1 MARSTQKTST
11 DRPNVTAAV
20 PSTAPR
26 RNRHGLPWKRYFTRP
41 GVAPFDEV
49 QWETREASITNEK
62 GEVVFEQHDVE
73 IPTTWSQVATN
84 VVVSKYFRGVLGTPE
99 RERSVKQ
106 LIGRVVRTIHGWA
119 NKQGY
124 FATPEAAEIFRD
136 ELTHLLVHQK
146 AAFNSPVWFNA
157 GIEQRP
163 QLSAC
168 QPYDALV
175 STPAGMIPIGELV
188 ESGAVGQTVYDADG
202 TTRIQAVQANG
213 QKPVRRVVL
222 RNGSFIEA
230 TPDHVVRA
238 VRERRTESEW
248 LAVQD
253 LQPGM
258 RLHLLPHRARVTR
271 EAGVLLAAGSYAT
284 NGSVVF
290 AEDMAPASEG
300 GIAVSEAALAGWLQ
314 ADGFVGE
321 YPGSTN
327 RSLTIEFQ
335 VANDDELNWVIG
347 HLDVAL
353 PNVHRL
359 VVEVESKDPDKL
371 GTVACR
377 RVRLYGEVLRRFVDR
392 WNLKVRGT
400 QMRVPRQLWT
410 ASHEEVV
417 AYLRSLFQADG
428 YVTAKIGRH
437 EAGAIGFAVISEKW
451 VEEVQ
456 ILLGSMGIYSRRARA
471 YEKRPDRFD
480 LHVLK
485 IAIGSE
491 RARFAELIGFIGK
504 KKQQVLLSTLGLRG
518 LKICP
523 NLREEEIVRIED
535 VGVQF
540 VYDIQT
546 ESGNYLSN
554 NVVVHNCF
562 INKVEDRMESILTLA
577 KTEGMLFKYGS
588 GTGTNLSPL
597 RSSRELLA
605 GGGTASGPVSFMKG
619 FDAFAGVIK
628 SGGKT
633 RRAAKMVILNADHPD
648 IVEFINCKVEEERKA
663 WTLIEGG
670 YDPSFNGPAYS
681 SIFFQNSNNSVRV
694 KDDFMKA
701 VEEDAEWH
709 TFAITTGQIMDTY
722 KARDLMRMMAD
733 AAWACGDPG
742 LQYDTTV
749 NNWHT
754 SPNTDRINASN
765 PCSEYMFLDNTSCN
779 LASINLMKFLDERGE
794 FDVEAYREACRILIT
809 AQEILVDN
817 ASYPTEAITQNSRDF
832 RPLGLGYA
840 NLGALLMA
848 SGLPYDSDAGRDV
861 AAALTAVMTGEAY
874 AQSARIAQ
882 RKGPFNGFAINR
894 EPMLRVMDQHRRS
907 VDHINP
913 AHVPLP
919 LLSAARDAWDKACQ
933 LGDLYG
939 YRDSQATVIA
949 PTGTIGFMMDCDT
962 TGIEPDIAL
971 VKYKKLVGGG
981 MLKIVN
987 QTVPIALRRLG
998 YPEPQVSEI
1007 LQYIDEN
1014 DTIEG
1019 APHLR
1024 ADDLAVFDCAFKP
1037 AKGSRTIHYMGHV
1050 KMMAAAQPFIS
1061 GAISKT
1067 VNMPELATPEDIM
1080 EVYLEGWRMGL
1091 KAIAIYRDGSK
1102 RSQPLNTALDSKKST
1117 AAQVPSTREV
1127 APSEPARAVRRKL
1140 PDERRAITHK
1150 FDIQGHEGYI
1160 TVGIYE
1166 DGTPGEIFLV
1176 MSKEGST
1183 ISGLMDAFATSISLA
1198 LQYGVPL
1205 EVLVKKFAHTRF
1217 EPSGFTKNPEIPIAK
1232 SITDY
1237 IFRWLA
1243 SKFLSGTQQEAIG
1256 IVRREPIV
1264 EVEAAPAASVPP
1276 AKPATIESSPIKIS
1290 FQGQEDAPACSDC
1303 GSIMIR
1309 NGTCYK
1315 CLNCGSTSGCS

>member
-11 DRPNVTAAV
+11 DRPNVTTAA
-20 PSTAPR
+20 PASASK
-26 RNRHGLPWKRYFTRP
+26 RNRNGLPWKRYFTRP

-49 QWETREASITNEK
+49 QWETREAVITNEK
-62 GEVVFEQHDVE
+62 GEIVFEQHDVE

-84 VVVSKYFRGVLGTPE
+84 VVVSKYFRGVIGTPE
-99 RERSVKQ
+99 REHSVKQ

-124 FATPEAAEIFRD
+124 FATPEASEVFRD

-157 GIEQRP
+157 GIEPRP
-163 QLSAC
+163 QLSA
-168 QPYDALV
+168 
-175 STPAGMIPIGELV
+175 
-188 ESGAVGQTVYDADG
+188 
-202 TTRIQAVQANG
+202 
-213 QKPVRRVVL
+213 
-222 RNGSFIEA
+222 
-230 TPDHVVRA
+230 
-238 VRERRTESEW
+238 
-248 LAVQD
+248 
-253 LQPGM
+253 
-258 RLHLLPHRARVTR
+258 
-271 EAGVLLAAGSYAT
+271 
-284 NGSVVF
+284 
-290 AEDMAPASEG
+290 
-300 GIAVSEAALAGWLQ
+300 
-314 ADGFVGE
+314 
-321 YPGSTN
+321 
-327 RSLTIEFQ
+327 
-335 VANDDELNWVIG
+335 
-347 HLDVAL
+347 
-353 PNVHRL
+353 
-359 VVEVESKDPDKL
+359 
-371 GTVACR
+371 
-377 RVRLYGEVLRRFVDR
+377 
-392 WNLKVRGT
+392 
-400 QMRVPRQLWT
+400 
-410 ASHEEVV
+410 
-417 AYLRSLFQADG
+417 
-428 YVTAKIGRH
+428 
-437 EAGAIGFAVISEKW
+437 
-451 VEEVQ
+451 
-456 ILLGSMGIYSRRARA
+456 
-471 YEKRPDRFD
+471 
-480 LHVLK
+480 
-485 IAIGSE
+485 
-491 RARFAELIGFIGK
+491 
-504 KKQQVLLSTLGLRG
+504 
-518 LKICP
+518 
-523 NLREEEIVRIED
+523 
-535 VGVQF
+535 
-540 VYDIQT
+540 
-546 ESGNYLSN
+546 
-554 NVVVHNCF
+554 CF

-588 GTGTNLSPL
+588 GTGSNLSPL

-670 YDPSFNGPAYS
+670 YDASFNGPAYS

-701 VEEDAEWH
+701 VEEDADWH

-749 NNWHT
+749 NHWHT

-765 PCSEYMFLDNTSCN
+765 PCSEYMFLDDTSCN

-794 FDVEAYREACRILIT
+794 FDVEAYREACRVLIT

-817 ASYPTEAITQNSRDF
+817 ASYPTEAITKNSRDF

-882 RKGPFNGFAINR
+882 KKGPFNGFAVNR
-894 EPMLRVMDQHRRS
+894 EPMLRVMDQHRNS

-939 YRDSQATVIA
+939 YRNAQATVIA

-987 QTVPIALRRLG
+987 QTVPIALRRIG
-998 YPEPQVSEI
+998 YSEAQVSEI

-1024 ADDLAVFDCAFKP
+1024 PDDLAVFDCAFKP

-1067 VNMPELATPEDIM
+1067 VNMPENATSEDIM

-1102 RSQPLNTALDSKKST
+1102 RSQPLNTALDSKKG
-1117 AAQVPSTREV
+1117 AATEAATREV
-1127 APSEPARAVRRKL
+1127 AAAEPARAVRRKL

-1160 TVGIYE
+1160 TVGIYQ
-1166 DGTPGEIFLV
+1166 DGQPGEIFLV

-1243 SKFLSGTQQEAIG
+1243 SKFLNGTQQEAIG
-1256 IVRREPIV
+1256 IVRREPVI
-1264 EVEAAPAASVPP
+1264 EIEAAAPAISQPP
-1276 AKPATIESSPIKIS
+1276 APIKPPPADSNPIKIS
-1290 FQGQEDAPACSDC
+1290 FVGQEDAPACSDC